1 MPWMPW
7 AWFGPVDALLFFR
20 CAVITKPWDALC
32 DIRNVLI
39 KLLLVPGIQNQF
51 GVSQPNE

>member
-7 AWFGPVDALLFFR
+7 AWFGPLDALLFFR

-39 KLLLVPGIQNQF
+39 KPTGSGHLKPIWCE
-51 GVSQPNE
+51 PAK